1 MESAALSCTHERK
14 GEYVC
19 WLHELGTYM
28 HPAYFRNRTRCSCR
42 GTTGYASR
50 KFIRIPRSRYFRIL
64 SHAGDMNLNLSTLS
78 THFPRVAGLIRE
90 ADRLSPQPGPAQ
102 ILRVKA
108 QPVRFRSR
116 YVAHYSADY
125 QVKLR
130 QRARTAADHFTAVSR
145 PFCFNCFYSLGQLNS
160 QLHFHLRGHVF
171 QIGSR
176 FISIFLGI
184 LETLAQE
191 RHFSR
196 RGQDAR
202 RRYDSLLQASGI

>member
-1 MESAALSCTHERK
+1 MGSAALSCTHERK

-28 HPAYFRNRTRCSCR
+28 HPAYFRNRTRRFCR
-42 GTTGYASR
+42 GTTVYASR
-50 KFIRIPRSRYFRIL
+50 KFIRIRRSRYFRIL

-102 ILRVKA
+102 ILRVVA

-125 QVKLR
+125 QVKLG
-130 QRARTAADHFTAVSR
+130 QRARTAAGHFTAVSR
-145 PFCFNCFYSLGQLNS
+145 PVCFNRFYSLGQLNS
-160 QLHFHLRGHVF
+160 QLRFHPRLF
-171 QIGSR
+171 QIGLG
-176 FISIFLGI
+176 FISIYLGI
-184 LETLAQE
+184 FETLAQE